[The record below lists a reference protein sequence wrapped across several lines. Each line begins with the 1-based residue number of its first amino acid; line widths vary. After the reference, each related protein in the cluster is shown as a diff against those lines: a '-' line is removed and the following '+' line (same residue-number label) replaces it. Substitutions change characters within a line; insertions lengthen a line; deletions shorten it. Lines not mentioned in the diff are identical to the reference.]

1 VPTEPR
7 SPNNHMATMSFD
19 QYFDSIDRQSRQSQ
33 NSDDWYA
40 IVEEALYAADI
51 MAAQLHRQQLE
62 ASLMKP
68 LPMIPEDDAV
78 DSPRLRSIAEIV
90 RPKTA
95 DAAYSRSKASW
106 KLDVQQH
113 ISEMPKDLIIS
124 RRRSSVYDIDFDSP
138 LSPESEELDAWAGDV
153 CSTNR
158 NSMSSLRSKP
168 YTRQS
173 SYTDSAVSERCI
185 SISAGSSIL
194 ARSSKSTSSSVYS
207 TDTSIDSPISSAT
220 CSCKHSRGTSE
231 NSAPAAPRKVRS
243 EEDVPKKNF
252 FEFSDGEEEEDGKE
266 EEVTVARPESSGS
279 SYVKHLRQKALSLR
293 IATSKLARVRVKTM
307 SLPPK
312 DGPPSRST
320 WLSRRSSADVD
331 RNPTSTM
338 DLDPWEC
345 KLDNDLMFGAAA
357 SAKAKRVLGW

>member
-1 VPTEPR
+1 MLTEPR
-7 SPNNHMATMSFD
+7 SLNNHMAAMSFD
-19 QYFDSIDRQSRQSQ
+19 QYFDSIDKQSRQSQ

-68 LPMIPEDDAV
+68 LPMIPEDDAIE
-78 DSPRLRSIAEIV
+78 SPGLRSRAEIV

-95 DAAYSRSKASW
+95 DATCSKGKASW
-106 KLDVQQH
+106 RLEVQQH
-113 ISEMPKDLIIS
+113 MSEMPKDLVIS
-124 RRRSSVYDIDFDSP
+124 RQRSSMYDMDIDFDSP
-138 LSPESEELDAWAGDV
+138 LSPESDELDSWVGNV
-153 CSTNR
+153 CSTGR

-173 SYTDSAVSERCI
+173 SYTDSAVSERRI
-185 SISAGSSIL
+185 SVSAGSSIL
-194 ARSSKSTSSSVYS
+194 ARSSKSTSSSMYS
-207 TDTSIDSPISSAT
+207 TDTSIDSPISSAM
-220 CSCKHSRGTSE
+220 CSCKHSRDPSE
-231 NSAPAAPRKVRS
+231 NSAAAPRKERS
-243 EEDVPKKNF
+243 EQSAKECF
-252 FEFSDGEEEEDGKE
+252 FEFSDAEEEEKGKE
-266 EEVTVARPESSGS
+266 EEVTVARPHSSGS

>member
-1 VPTEPR
+1 
-7 SPNNHMATMSFD
+7 MATMSFD
-19 QYFDSIDRQSRQSQ
+19 QYFDSIDKQSRQSQ

-40 IVEEALYAADI
+40 IVEEALYAADV

-68 LPMIPEDDAV
+68 LPVIPEDDAV
-78 DSPRLRSIAEIV
+78 ESPGLRSRDEIV

-95 DAAYSRSKASW
+95 DATCSKGKASW
-106 KLDVQQH
+106 RLEVQQH
-113 ISEMPKDLIIS
+113 ISEMPKDLVIS
-124 RRRSSVYDIDFDSP
+124 RRRSSVYDIDVDFDSP

-252 FEFSDGEEEEDGKE
+252 FEFSDGEEEENDKE

-307 SLPPK
+307 SLPAK
-312 DGPPSRST
+312 DGPSRST
-320 WLSRRSSADVD
+320 WLSRRSSVDVD
-331 RNPTSTM
+331 RNSTSTM